1 MLGKLIKN
9 DFKASAHSMLGI
21 YLIAFAVYAAAA
33 IAYTSDQ
40 NNATTIQI
48 ILTAVLILFS
58 FAILVIPIFQLLSY
72 FNKSLYSNQGYL
84 SYTLPVKSESL
95 LFSKAIVSFAWI
107 VVAYAFFVSS
117 YVLMFTN
124 FVGKLDP
131 EIKAMLGEIYDMIN
145 GPEKEVLIKFL
156 VAILA
161 VVLFEIIFLIS
172 QIFFAITLSNV
183 KPFNGF
189 GAFGGIILFIVL
201 FLVMNSI
208 NNELLQNFPLSLRIR
223 ASGVSIVNLPMTGV
237 KVPDSVL
244 IGIAG
249 FIFQFVAMIGMFIGT
264 DYLMK
269 KKVNIK

>member
-21 YLIAFAVYAAAA
+21 YLIAFTVYAAAA
-33 IAYTSDQ
+33 ISYTSDK

-48 ILTAVLILFS
+48 ILTALLIFSS

-84 SYTLPVKSESL
+84 SYTLPVKSGSL
-95 LFSKAIVSFAWI
+95 LFSKAIVSFSWI
-107 VVAYAFFVSS
+107 VVAYAFFISA

-124 FVGKLDP
+124 FASKLDP

-156 VAILA
+156 VAVLA
-161 VVLFEIIFLIS
+161 VALFEIVFIIA

-189 GAFGGIILFIVL
+189 GAFGGIVLFIVL
-201 FLVMNSI
+201 FLILNEI
-208 NNELLQNFPLSLRIR
+208 NMSLMQNFPLCLRIR
-223 ASGVSIVNLPMTGV
+223 PEGVSIVDIPMAGFAV
-237 KVPDSVL
+237 ADSIL
-244 IGIAG
+244 IGIGG
-249 FIFQFVAMIGMFIGT
+249 FIFQIISMIGMFIGT

-269 KKVNIK
+269 RKVNIK